1 MEAPGFA
8 TSQGQFKKLART
20 RAFLVKLLMGATF
33 DVFIDSSPFFEV
45 PPESTQFVEAFWRR
59 REPVPVTAHRN
70 SPLFRA
76 ASPSPPLGSQ
86 PLGNDRFRGFMLP
99 GAGGRA
105 HLNRV
110 REPAEVVEGRLSR
123 ARLEMRN
130 GGRLKIGPFAEAI
143 LG

>member
-45 PPESTQFVEAFWRR
+45 PPESTQFCGGILEASG
-59 REPVPVTAHRN
+59 TCSRN
-70 SPLFRA
+70 RTSKLA
-76 ASPSPPLGSQ
+76 T
-86 PLGNDRFRGFMLP
+86 LP
-99 GAGGRA
+99 GGLTEPSAGVSA
-105 HLNRV
+105 
-110 REPAEVVEGRLSR
+110 
-123 ARLEMRN
+123 
-130 GGRLKIGPFAEAI
+130 